1 MSYQSSSEDQKRKVA
16 VYGGTFNPFHMGHL
30 LTAQTAGEY
39 FGLDKVLLM
48 PSGASYMKDQRQI
61 LDAETRIR
69 LIELSIENNPMLE
82 VSAIETKRAGHTY
95 TCETMR
101 ILKQKYPRT
110 EWSFLMGA
118 DSMMALSHWKNPEQI
133 MKCCRILVAYRGMEM
148 PDRLTAEADRLR
160 ACYGGEIAFLPLRQI
175 DISSTEIR
183 ERIAAQKS
191 IRYMVSEK
199 AYEYMMTH
207 HLYEKA

>member
-1 MSYQSSSEDQKRKVA
+1 MA
-16 VYGGTFNPFHMGHL
+16 VYGGTFNPFHIGHL

-82 VSAIETKRAGHTY
+82 VSAMETNRAGHTY

-101 ILKQKYPRT
+101 ILKQNYPQI

-118 DSMMALSHWKNPEQI
+118 DSLMALSRWRNPELL
-133 MKCCRILVAYRGMEM
+133 MKCCRILVAYRGTEM
-148 PDRLTAEADRLR
+148 PDRLEEEADRLR
-160 ACYGGEIAFLPLRQI
+160 SCYGGEIVFLPLRQI
-175 DISSTEIR
+175 DISSSEIR
-183 ERIAAQKS
+183 ERIAAKKS

-199 AYEYMMTH
+199 AYEYIMAH
-207 HLYEKA
+207 HLYEKPDETDL

>member
-1 MSYQSSSEDQKRKVA
+1 MSYPNSGAAWKGKVA
-16 VYGGTFNPFHMGHL
+16 VYGGTFNPFHIGHL

-39 FGLDKVLLM
+39 FGLDKVVLM

-61 LDAETRIR
+61 LDAKTRIR

-82 VSAIETKRAGHTY
+82 VSEMETRRAGHTY

-101 ILKQKYPRT
+101 ILKQKYPQI

-118 DSMMALSHWKNPEQI
+118 DSMMALSHWKDPELI
-133 MKCCRILVAYRGMEM
+133 MKCCRILVAYRGTEM
-148 PDRLTAEADRLR
+148 PDRLEKEADRLQS
-160 ACYGGEIAFLPLRQI
+160 CYGGEIAFLPLRQI
-175 DISSTEIR
+175 DISSSEIR
-183 ERIAAQKS
+183 ARIAEQKS